1 MDHAICFHSATV
13 AMAEAAFDH
22 TDVVGSILVV
32 ATAITIG
39 LSIEV
44 LTFLDCV
51 VVCDDTDYS
60 VGLITSFPELT
71 NHPGIIE
78 DLLSDIDFIRVEID
92 WLVTVL
98 KNLLN
103 GQWLELLPM
112 LQRYVL
118 LFRVNLWDCSKN
130 VFYLLDLI
138 GMGKRVNLR

>member
-1 MDHAICFHSATV
+1 VDHAIGFHSATV

-60 VGLITSFPELT
+60 VGLITSFPELA
-71 NHPGIIE
+71 NNSSIIE
-78 DLLSDIDFIRVEID
+78 NLLSYINFIGIEIN

-98 KNLLN
+98 KNLLDS
-103 GQWLELLPM
+103 QWLKLLPM
-112 LQRYVL
+112 L
-118 LFRVNLWDCSKN
+118 
-130 VFYLLDLI
+130 
-138 GMGKRVNLR
+138 